1 MRSKTLSCEKTIFL
15 KEITRFWPLWGAYI
29 AVLTLEVIGSVGLI
43 SDFSGRDPIY
53 GVLNYLTGAPGMGVV
68 AAFIASILTAMAVYS
83 YMYTPKSISFAESL
97 PVTRTSNFLT
107 RFFAGLF
114 WLFAVNIIVY
124 GVFAIIVAISGMGCA
139 GAVMGVLAMN
149 LLFILF
155 FYGFASFCAVLT
167 GSIVVLPLVFIV
179 LNFTAVAVETLCRSL
194 LQMIVYGLTGMGM
207 SFSFLSPSVEL
218 MRKCG
223 AHLAT
228 ATANPIYL
236 WNYSYDEIPA
246 DLEVVFDGFG
256 TAAIYAAAG
265 IVFVILALLIYKK
278 RHMEN
283 AGDVVAV
290 RAAKPIFRYCMTFGC
305 ALVIGLLLYT
315 VIFGGGYGA
324 AAAAEVA
331 LCMVMGGFSG

>member
-29 AVLTLEVIGSVGLI
+29 AVLALEILGSVGLL
-43 SDFSGRDPIY
+43 SSFSGNDPLY
-53 GVLNYLTGAPGMGVV
+53 GVLQYLSNAPGMGVV

-83 YMYTPKSISFAESL
+83 YMYSPKSVSFAESL
-97 PVTRTSNFLT
+97 PVTRTSNFLSH
-107 RFFAGLF
+107 FFAGLF

-124 GVFAIIVAISGMGCA
+124 GVFAIIAAVSGMGCA
-139 GAVMGVLAMN
+139 GSVLGVMAMN

-167 GSIVVLPLVFIV
+167 GSIIVLPLVFVV
-179 LNFTAVAVETLCRSL
+179 LNFTAAAAEALVKSV
-194 LQMIVYGLTGMGM
+194 LQLIVYGMTTFGNWELG
-207 SFSFLSPSVEL
+207 FLSPPLEL
-218 MRKCG
+218 MRNCG
-223 AHLAT
+223 THFENAAGD
-228 ATANPIYL
+228 IVYI
-236 WNYSYDEIPA
+236 WNYGRYELPA
-246 DLEVVFDGFG
+246 DLKLVFDGFG

-290 RAAKPIFRYCMTFGC
+290 RAAKPIFR
-305 ALVIGLLLYT
+305 
-315 VIFGGGYGA
+315 
-324 AAAAEVA
+324 
-331 LCMVMGGFSG
+331 